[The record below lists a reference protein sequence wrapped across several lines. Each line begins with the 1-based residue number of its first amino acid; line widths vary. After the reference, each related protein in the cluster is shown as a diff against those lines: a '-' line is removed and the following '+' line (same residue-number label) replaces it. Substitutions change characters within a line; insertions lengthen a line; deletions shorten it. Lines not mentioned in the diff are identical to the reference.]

1 MLNDPSGGRI
11 PVHDRL
17 EQMANDMTPDD
28 QPMRRD
34 PEREPAWC
42 CVDQPRWCPAGL
54 TKSQKR
60 RVQRL
65 RQLEIL
71 EEEQEQNL
79 SKKKV
84 KSQVW
89 HV

>member
-17 EQMANDMTPDD
+17 EQMADDMTPDD
-28 QPMRRD
+28 QPMHRD
-34 PEREPAWC
+34 PEREPAWR

-54 TKSQKR
+54 TNSQKR

-65 RQLEIL
+65 HQLEIL

-84 KSQVW
+84 KFQVW